1 MSNEDLIKTAESY
14 NYAAALLGTKVVQ
27 EHVYGYGDVIE
38 FENGSKITP
47 LYYKGDPIRG
57 RKSHQ
62 ILYDDPPFIDDDTM
76 KFFEDFFSE
85 SKYKVEHHK
94 PFTCR
99 SLL

>member
-1 MSNEDLIKTAESY
+1 MSNENLIKTAENY
-14 NYAAALLGTKVVQ
+14 NYAAPLLGTKAVQ
-27 EHVYGYGDVIE
+27 EHIYDYGDVIG

-47 LYYKGDPIRG
+47 LHYKGELIRS

-62 ILYDDPPFIDDDTM
+62 ILYDDPPFIDDETM
-76 KFFEDFFSE
+76 KLFESFFPE
-85 SKYKVEHHK
+85 SKTEHYK